1 MCYVF
6 PTMSSRFYAI
16 SNRTG
21 RMCNKN
27 HISVKSKGL
36 ALFLCLFLADYSS
49 GPFQAGPQSSGA
61 GSNTV
66 GSVSYTHLGKVTQTV
81 GSERRTGKR
90 RHGSF
95 APDEWDGRRRRTPEH

>member
-1 MCYVF
+1 MCNVF

-66 GSVSYTHLGKVTQTV
+66 GWAA
-81 GSERRTGKR
+81 R
-90 RHGSF
+90 
-95 APDEWDGRRRRTPEH
+95 APGWREKAAFHVDK